1 MEQVSNENQNI
12 LREKKLMSANEIAYI
27 QGDLLV
33 VVDVVTE
40 SKRVLGKTQNFLNE
54 SVNRRVLKG

>member
-1 MEQVSNENQNI
+1 VEQVSNENQNI

>member
-1 MEQVSNENQNI
+1 MSENEV
-12 LREKKLMSANEIAYI
+12 AYT

-40 SKRVLGKTQNFLNE
+40 NRRVLGKAQNFLNE